1 MLEEIDVSKFYT
13 LEVYKTDRRARKGE
27 RLCFKQDYEVWDL
40 SMFKHTVRHTWAGHR
55 IVIQETYV
63 TRRNLMTGAEFQER
77 YDTPRSC
84 SPASETYWSA

>member
-1 MLEEIDVSKFYT
+1 VTKFYT
-13 LEVYKTDRRARKGE
+13 LEVYKADRRTRKGE
-27 RLCFKQDYEVWDL
+27 RQVLKRDYEVDNL
-40 SMFKHTVRHTWAGHR
+40 SMFKHTVKHTWPGHR